1 MATLFESYKNRLA
14 LSEKMH
20 MQAHNGAKMSD
31 NKKLVV
37 AKCLE
42 NINRCL
48 NEAFESSVGTQRSDL
63 GAYKKF
69 ALNLVT
75 VALPNLIAHDLVIV
89 HPMSSYSGYINYV
102 EYVAGIDKGDVKQGE
117 LFNSP
122 FGLGE
127 ADKKIDEKYTSARVV
142 ETAAGTELELAWTP
156 VVKKAFKTIT
166 VAGKEVEF
174 DDRKQYSNEELAT
187 VAYKD
192 VKIMKAAGGDAVYA
206 NVTGDKK
213 VTGLAEGDR
222 VAYVYN
228 NEVIP
233 QEKLP
238 TVKAVMK
245 TMPLVAKARRIAI
258 YFSQFAAFQA
268 KTDYGFDLGD
278 QLAEKAVG
286 QLSYEIDNEVVELLV
301 ENAEKSEKLKFNTV
315 QRVGESMFERYE
327 AFAKVIADAT
337 QIIYDR
343 TKRFAP
349 TYMIIAS
356 NVLPVVQFCKGFT
369 AAPIGAINGPYMCG
383 TIGGL
388 KVYVSPA
395 MEPGKFVFGVNGSDM
410 ASSAAVYAPYMPIV
424 PTQLLGFADG
434 TMSQGWSTL
443 YDLKILNKNLLVAGE
458 IYEDEK
464 EVKNTALNVDTKAR
478 G

>member
-142 ETAAGTELELAWTP
+142 ETVGSDGKFTPAWTP
-156 VVKKAFKTIT
+156 IVKGAFGEGKDVKVVKKA
-166 VAGKEVEF
+166 GGEEF
-174 DDRKQYSNEELAT
+174 REFTGEE
-187 VAYKD
+187 
-192 VKIMKAAGGDAVYA
+192 I
-206 NVTGDKK
+206 
-213 VTGLAEGDR
+213 TGLAEGDR

-286 QLSYEIDNEVVELLV
+286 QLSYEIDNEVVDLLV
-301 ENAEKSEKLKFNTV
+301 ENAEKSEKLRFNTV

-356 NVLPVVQFCKGFT
+356 DVLPVVQFCKGFT
-369 AAPIGAINGPYMCG
+369 AAPVGAINGPYMCG

-395 MEPGKFVFGVNGSDM
+395 IEPGKFVFGVNGSDM

-458 IYEDEK
+458 IYENAE
-464 EVKNTALNVDTKAR
+464 EVKNTALNMKTL

>member
-102 EYVAGIDKGDVKQGE
+102 EYLAGQDKGEIKRED

-122 FGLGE
+122 FGLGKV
-127 ADKKIDEKYTSARVV
+127 DPNYTGSRVV
-142 ETAAGTELELAWTP
+142 EEIAAEATKFEPAWTP
-156 VVKKAFKTIT
+156 VVGDVEGRVKATGEWEKIADLGTFD
-166 VAGKEVEF
+166 AGKY
-174 DDRKQYSNEELAT
+174 D
-187 VAYKD
+187 
-192 VKIMKAAGGDAVYA
+192 KARYIYD
-206 NVTGDKK
+206 
-213 VTGLAEGDR
+213 
-222 VAYVYN
+222 

-286 QLSYEIDNEVVELLV
+286 QLSYEIDNEVVDLLV
-301 ENAEKSEKLKFNTV
+301 ENAVEDEKLKFNAV

-356 NVLPVVQFCKGFT
+356 DVLPVVQFCKGFT
-369 AAPIGAINGPYMCG
+369 AAPVGAINGPYMCG

-395 MEPGKFVFGVNGSDM
+395 IKPGKFVFGVNGSDM

-458 IYEDEK
+458 IYENAE
-464 EVKNTALNVDTKAR
+464 EVKNTALNMKTL
-478 G
+478 

>member
-142 ETAAGTELELAWTP
+142 ETVGSDGKFTPAWTP
-156 VVKKAFKTIT
+156 IVKGAFGEGKDVKVVKKAGGEEFK
-166 VAGKEVEF
+166 EF
-174 DDRKQYSNEELAT
+174 TGEE
-187 VAYKD
+187 
-192 VKIMKAAGGDAVYA
+192 I
-206 NVTGDKK
+206 
-213 VTGLAEGDR
+213 TGLAEGDR

-286 QLSYEIDNEVVELLV
+286 QLSYEIDNEVVDLLV
-301 ENAEKSEKLKFNTV
+301 ENAEKSEKLRFNMV

-356 NVLPVVQFCKGFT
+356 DVLPVVQFCKGFT
-369 AAPIGAINGPYMCG
+369 AAPVGAINGPYMCG

-395 MEPGKFVFGVNGSDM
+395 IEPGKFVFGVNGSDM

-458 IYEDEK
+458 IYENAE
-464 EVKNTALNVDTKAR
+464 EVKNTALNMKTL
-478 G
+478 

>member
-142 ETAAGTELELAWTP
+142 ETVGSDGKFTPAWTP
-156 VVKKAFKTIT
+156 IVKGAFGEGKDVKVVKKAGGEEFK
-166 VAGKEVEF
+166 EF
-174 DDRKQYSNEELAT
+174 TGEE
-187 VAYKD
+187 
-192 VKIMKAAGGDAVYA
+192 I
-206 NVTGDKK
+206 
-213 VTGLAEGDR
+213 TGLSEGDR

-286 QLSYEIDNEVVELLV
+286 QLSYEIDNEVVDLLV
-301 ENAEKSEKLKFNTV
+301 ENAEKSEKLRFNAV

-356 NVLPVVQFCKGFT
+356 DVLPVVQFCKGFT
-369 AAPIGAINGPYMCG
+369 AAPVGAINGPYMCG

-395 MEPGKFVFGVNGSDM
+395 IEPGKFVFGVNGSDM

-458 IYEDEK
+458 IYEDAA

>member
-1 MATLFESYKNRLA
+1 M
-14 LSEKMH
+14 
-20 MQAHNGAKMSD
+20 
-31 NKKLVV
+31 
-37 AKCLE
+37 
-42 NINRCL
+42 
-48 NEAFESSVGTQRSDL
+48 
-63 GAYKKF
+63 
-69 ALNLVT
+69 
-75 VALPNLIAHDLVIV
+75 NLIAHDLVIV

-142 ETAAGTELELAWTP
+142 ETVGSDGKFTPAWTP
-156 VVKKAFKTIT
+156 IVKGAFGEGKDVKVVKKAGGEEFK
-166 VAGKEVEF
+166 EF
-174 DDRKQYSNEELAT
+174 TGEE
-187 VAYKD
+187 
-192 VKIMKAAGGDAVYA
+192 I
-206 NVTGDKK
+206 
-213 VTGLAEGDR
+213 TGLAEGDR

-286 QLSYEIDNEVVELLV
+286 QLSYEIDNEVVDLLV
-301 ENAEKSEKLKFNTV
+301 ENAEKSEKLRFNAV

-356 NVLPVVQFCKGFT
+356 DVLPVVQFCKGFT
-369 AAPIGAINGPYMCG
+369 AAPVGAINGPYMCG

-395 MEPGKFVFGVNGSDM
+395 IEPGKFVFGVNGSDM

-458 IYEDEK
+458 IYEDAA